1 LTPKQNHRILLAKK
15 GRIKRVTSPTIRCG
29 VAGWNYP
36 QWDRFVYPQPSRA
49 GFHPLEFLA
58 GRLDTI
64 EIPNIKTAIRPEL
77 SRLWA
82 TKVAHNG
89 RFQFTARVPL
99 EFTAGRN
106 LDSEKVK
113 AWVDGVKPLL
123 EAGRL
128 GCAVLEFPEAFRF
141 TRENREHL
149 IRVRRALHPLPLVAE
164 LHHESWTSCEGRGT
178 LIDYHVGFCNL
189 DQPESVVATPP
200 TAFLTW
206 KVGYVKLYG
215 KTGDSHLYTPGELA
229 AWKQRI
235 ARFSGFSESTF
246 VVFGNS
252 NRGKSVVNALQ
263 MQSLLIGLEQQA
275 PVVLRPPTQ
284 PSHGHGSR
292 RAA

>member
-1 LTPKQNHRILLAKK
+1 MA
-15 GRIKRVTSPTIRCG
+15 SPLIRCG
-29 VAGWNYP
+29 VAGWIHTH
-36 QWDRFVYPQPSRA
+36 WDRLVYPGPSRV

-58 GRLDTI
+58 SRLDTI
-64 EIPNIKTAIRPEL
+64 EIPNVKIPIRPEL

-82 TKVAHNG
+82 SKVAHNG
-89 RFQFTARVPL
+89 RFQFTARAPL
-99 EFTAGRN
+99 EFTAGRD
-106 LDSEKVK
+106 LDEAKVK
-113 AWVDGVKPLL
+113 TWVASVAPLL

-128 GCAVLEFPEAFRF
+128 GCVVLDFPAAFRF

-149 IRVRRALHPLPLVAE
+149 IRVRRALHPLPMVGE
-164 LHHESWTSCEGRGT
+164 FHHESWTSCEGRGT
-178 LIDYHVGFCNL
+178 LIDYHIGFCNL
-189 DQPESVVATPP
+189 DQPQSVTATPP

-215 KTGDSHLYTPGELA
+215 RTGETHLYSPAELA
-229 AWKQRI
+229 DWKRRI

-252 NRGKSVVNALQ
+252 SRGRSVVNALQ
-263 MQSLLIGLEQQA
+263 MQSLVIGLEQEA

-284 PSHGHGSR
+284 PSAGHRPR

>member
-1 LTPKQNHRILLAKK
+1 MAKK
-15 GRIKRVTSPTIRCG
+15 GRINVTSPTIRCG

-36 QWDRFVYPQPSRA
+36 QWDRFVYPHSSRT

-89 RFQFTARVPL
+89 RFQFTVRAPL
-99 EFTAGRN
+99 DFTAGRD
-106 LDSEKVK
+106 LDPAKVQ
-113 AWVDGVKPLL
+113 AWVDGVKPLY

-141 TRENREHL
+141 TRENRDHL
-149 IRVRRALHPLPLVAE
+149 IGVRRALHPLPLVAE
-164 LHHESWTSCEGRGT
+164 LRHQSWTSCEGRGT

-189 DQPESVVATPP
+189 DQPESVAATPP
-200 TAFLTW
+200 TGFLTW
-206 KVGYVKLYG
+206 KAGYVKLYG
-215 KTGDSHLYTPGELA
+215 RTGARHLYTPEELA

-246 VVFGNS
+246 VVFANAD
-252 NRGKSVVNALQ
+252 RGKSVVNALQ
-263 MQSLLIGLEQQA
+263 MQALLIGLEQQTPA
-275 PVVLRPPTQ
+275 ILRPPTQ
-284 PSHGHGSR
+284 PSQGHGSR